1 MKTLI
6 YVAIAIAVL
15 TFLNISANNMA
26 KLDTDQIPKHYCT
39 WEDCEHQ
46 GEEMDQWKFVSQWGH
61 EEMTDEWCVEMTHFM
76 DPHMTYEE
84 CEAYV
89 SSGVE

>member
-1 MKTLI
+1 MKTII

-15 TFLNISANNMA
+15 TFLSISANNMS
-26 KLDTDQIPKHYCT
+26 KLEEDSFPKHYCT

-46 GEEMDQWKFVSQWGH
+46 GEEMNQWEFVSQWGH
-61 EEMTDEWCVEMTHFM
+61 EEYTDGWCVEMTHFM

-84 CEAYV
+84 CEDYV
-89 SSGVE
+89 FSGVE